1 MISDQP
7 SISKVRRIQPAGGNP
22 AGEMKATYIVTGV
35 FDYNL
40 HLSCP
45 PRAWENWQIIQVHN
59 WPFKTGAGDTL
70 QAMRKTL

>member
-1 MISDQP
+1 
-7 SISKVRRIQPAGGNP
+7 
-22 AGEMKATYIVTGV
+22 MKATYIVTGV

-59 WPFKTGAGDTL
+59 WPFKTGAGDAL